1 MQVLGTG
8 FNSAT
13 GIQIHS
19 HNDSDKHEF
28 HYYVEGRGTFWNDGV
43 EMAVEPGALF
53 LSAPGEAHGAAAH
66 GTATHGAA
74 RPEGRFQLYWLLF
87 SASDDPDGLL
97 PRLRSRFDGGA
108 KITIGKGQSTTFED
122 IRRRW
127 TSSDPLSRRSAD
139 YRFATLLCD
148 LVAGPRGGTNV
159 PVHYI
164 EEAMGM
170 MQATLHEPVDLR
182 ALSAHLG
189 IDKAYFVRLFKRH
202 VGVPPMRYFLDLR
215 LDSAKHRLMG
225 GDESLR
231 TIALDLGFHD
241 EFHFSHQFKAHVG
254 VSPQAFKAHPG
265 A

>member
-1 MQVLGTG
+1 MQVVHTG

-13 GIQIHS
+13 GIQLHA
-19 HNDSDKHEF
+19 HPDGDLHEF
-28 HYYVEGRGTFWNDGV
+28 HYFVEGRGTFWNNGS
-43 EMAVEPGALF
+43 EMAVEPGTLF
-53 LSAPGEAHGAAAH
+53 LSGPGESHRAAAR
-66 GTATHGAA
+66 ADD
-74 RPEGRFQLYWLLF
+74 RFRLYWLLF
-87 SASDDPDGLL
+87 TPSDDPDGLL
-97 PRLRSRFDGGA
+97 PRLQARFESQA
-108 KITIGKGQSTTFED
+108 CITIGKGQATTFED

-127 TSSDPLSRRSAD
+127 ASNDPLAKRSAD
-139 YRFATLLCD
+139 YRFAALLCD
-148 LVAGPRGGTNV
+148 LAAGPRGGAIGHG
-159 PVHYI
+159 HYV

-170 MQATLHEPVDLR
+170 MQATLHEPVDLA
-182 ALSAHLG
+182 ALAAHLG
-189 IDKAYFVRLFKRH
+189 IDKTYFVRLFKRH

-254 VSPQAFKAHPG
+254 VSPQAFKANPG